1 MDKILTDKQ
10 IMTGGFLQ
18 KWQEEVLLS
27 KIKFKV
33 VVASRQIGKSLTL
46 KAIILKESLENN
58 GIEILVLA
66 STLKQTRAIHFRPMV
81 LSNDPIFDKHL
92 VKEVNKTDLSI
103 ELVNGSRVTFAS
115 AESIDSLRGRTADIV
130 IIDESGHCQL
140 DEVLE
145 VLQPVVSARQGSIIV
160 VGTPS
165 GKAHPFYSYYQ
176 KGLLGSPFFTK
187 GFRSWTIPI
196 SHPDVVVPNKE
207 ARIKQAM
214 SVLSPFQ
221 YAQEYETSFEAQE
234 GLVYKYFDSIRNQS
248 DKNFE
253 PEKPLFI
260 GLDFNVGVMN
270 AIVTQIYKSSD
281 GEYVHCVDEIR
292 LRNTST
298 EEMSKEIKRRY
309 GSMTKFPITIYPDAS
324 GNASKTSAGVSVT
337 DITILRNNGFNV
349 QVSGKNPLIQDR
361 VNNMNNMICSASGV
375 RRLLVNPRCKYLIQ
389 ALTSQTYDDN
399 GKPVKGIGEA
409 DLSGPNDAIGYLIH
423 SRYNMKSGFTFQH
436 Q

>member
-1 MDKILTDKQ
+1 
-10 IMTGGFLQ
+10 MTGGFLQ

-46 KAIILKESLENN
+46 KAIILKESLEND

-145 VLQPVVSARQGSIIV
+145 VLQPVVSARQGSIIL

-165 GKAHPFYSYYQ
+165 GKAHPFYTYHQ

-214 SVLSPFQ
+214 SILNPFQ

-234 GLVYKYFDSIRNQS
+234 GLVYKLFDSHKNRS
-248 DKNFE
+248 DKVFN
-253 PEKPLFI
+253 PELPIFI
-260 GLDFNVGVMN
+260 GLDFNIGVMN
-270 AIVTQIYKSSD
+270 AVVTQMYNTEV
-281 GEYVHCVDEIR
+281 GEVVHVIDEIR

-298 EEMSKEIKRRY
+298 QEMATEINRRY
-309 GSMTKFPITIYPDAS
+309 GSHVKFPIVVYPDAS
-324 GNASKTSAGVSVT
+324 GQAGKSSAGVSVT
-337 DITILRNNGFNV
+337 DITILKSNNLKV
-349 QVSGKNPLIQDR
+349 YVPSSNPLIQDR
-361 VNNMNNMICSASGV
+361 VNNVNNMICSANGT
-375 RRLLVNPRCKYLIQ
+375 RRLFISPRCKYLIQ
-389 ALTSQTYDDN
+389 ALTSQTYDDK
-399 GKPVKGIGEA
+399 GKPVKGKGEA

-423 SRYNMKSGFTFQH
+423 NRFNMKRTTTIIQG
-436 Q
+436 